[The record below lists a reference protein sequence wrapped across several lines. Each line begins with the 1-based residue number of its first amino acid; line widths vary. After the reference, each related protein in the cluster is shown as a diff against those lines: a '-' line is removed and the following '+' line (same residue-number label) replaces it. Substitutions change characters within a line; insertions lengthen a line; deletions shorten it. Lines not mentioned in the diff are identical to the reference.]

1 MENVSSCIPEAD
13 SIENESA
20 PLITWVP
27 IALAG
32 IGLNLWCLWY
42 LLVKWPGA
50 WGRSLPLLGWVF
62 CGIAALLLVSLLST
76 ILNVMFRSS
85 PRKTRG

>member
-1 MENVSSCIPEAD
+1 MSSRIMKG
-13 SIENESA
+13 ESA

-42 LLVKWPGA
+42 LLVKWPGVT
-50 WGRSLPLLGWVF
+50 GQPLPLLGYVF
-62 CGIAALLLVSLLST
+62 SGMSALLLLGLLYT
-76 ILNVMFRSS
+76 ILNAMFRSS
-85 PRKTRG
+85 PRKIGG

>member
-1 MENVSSCIPEAD
+1 MENLSSSIPVD
-13 SIENESA
+13 RMQSQSA

-32 IGLNLWCLWY
+32 IGLNLWILWY

-50 WGRSLPLLGWVF
+50 WGRPLPLIGYVF
-62 CGIAALLLVSLLST
+62 CGISALLLVGLLAM
-76 ILNVMFRSS
+76 ILHAMFRSS
-85 PRKTRG
+85 SRKIG

>member
-1 MENVSSCIPEAD
+1 MQD
-13 SIENESA
+13 ESA

-32 IGLNLWCLWY
+32 IGLCLWCLWH

-50 WGRSLPLLGWVF
+50 WGQPLPPLGYLF
-62 CGIAALLLVSLLST
+62 SGIAALLLVGLLTT
-76 ILNVMFRSS
+76 ILKGMFGTS
-85 PRKTRG
+85 PREKGG